1 MSYNKLIKTEKDYN
15 EALKRIELLFDAE
28 EGSPEAE
35 ELELLSALVELYEKE
50 HFPIEA
56 PDPVSAIK
64 FRMEQE
70 GLTNEDMV
78 AYLGSKSRVS
88 EVFARKRNL
97 SISMIRK
104 LVAGLHIPA
113 EVLLGAAVFSMG
125 IFIMSL

>member
-1 MSYNKLIKTEKDYN
+1 MSYNKLLKTESDYT
-15 EALKRIELLFDAE
+15 EALKRIEELFDAE
-28 EGSPEAE
+28 KGTREAD
-35 ELELLSALVELYEKE
+35 ELELLVALVELYEKE

-78 AYLGSKSRVS
+78 QYLGSKSRVS
-88 EVFARKRNL
+88 EIFSHKRNL

-104 LVAGLHIPA
+104 LVTGLHIPA
-113 EVLLGAAVFSMG
+113 EILLGAVVS
-125 IFIMSL
+125 